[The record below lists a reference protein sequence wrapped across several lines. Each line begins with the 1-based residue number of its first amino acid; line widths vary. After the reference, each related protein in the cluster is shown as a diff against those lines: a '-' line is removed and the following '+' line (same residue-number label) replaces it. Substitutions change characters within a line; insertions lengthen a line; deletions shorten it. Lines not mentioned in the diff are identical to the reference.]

1 MKAFKA
7 DTLQKDER
15 YTLKPTIDI
24 CKPFV
29 GLSIDDEYTMD
40 VAACDAS
47 HWAPLYYTKERS
59 GLEVP
64 WYGHVWCNP
73 PYTNIGAWVAKAWLE
88 WGRREMRQV
97 SAPRSISML
106 IPSNRTD
113 LGWWQTMIEYRR
125 DREDADLHTHFL
137 KRQRFGYPGNP
148 EGKPVKVDGKT
159 KYGGSNFGSVLLVW
173 Q

>member
-7 DTLQKDER
+7 DTLEKDER

-73 PYTNIGAWVAKAWLE
+73 PYTNIGTWVLKAWRE
-88 WGRREMRQV
+88 WNCRYDLQHVMT
-97 SAPRSISML
+97 RSISML
-106 IPSNRTD
+106 LPSNRTD
-113 LGWWQTMIEYRR
+113 LGWWQAFIEPVR
-125 DREDADLHTHFL
+125 DCRGPLTTHFL

>member
-73 PYTNIGAWVAKAWLE
+73 PYTNIGAWVLKAVAMVERKQAGTLE
-88 WGRREMRQV
+88 
-97 SAPRSISML
+97 APLHSISML
-106 IPSNRTD
+106 LPSNRTD
-113 LGWWQTMIEYRR
+113 LGWWQGYIEPYR
-125 DREDADLHTHFL
+125 DCGGPLETYFL